1 MRTLVTG
8 ATGFLGRAI
17 CSRLESPVILS
28 RDAVAAKTR
37 LPGATAHAWD
47 WEQGAPNPEVFH
59 GVESVIHLAGEPV
72 AEGRWTDEK
81 KRRIR
86 ASRREGT
93 RRLVEGLAQLP
104 SPPKVLVCASAVGY
118 FGEGGDAELDESSPP
133 GTDFLAGVCVE
144 WEQAA
149 LTAKSLGMRVVC
161 VRIGVVLG
169 GGGGALARML
179 TPFRMG
185 LGGRLG
191 SGKQWMPWV
200 AMDDVVGLFL
210 HALSSPDVEGPMNA
224 VAPTPVTNADFTQAL
239 GRAVHRPA
247 ILPVPAL
254 ALRLALGEMS
264 GVLLGSQKVIPR
276 RALASGYVFRQVDL
290 DACLQAAVTSGLET
304 KRRA

>member
-17 CSRLESPVILS
+17 CSHLESPVILS
-28 RDAVAAKTR
+28 RDPVAAQRT
-37 LPGATAHAWD
+37 LPRATAHAWD
-47 WEQGAPNPEVFH
+47 GEQGAPHPAAFE
-59 GVESVIHLAGEPV
+59 GIEAVIHLAGEPV
-72 AEGRWTDEK
+72 AEGRWTVEK

-86 ASRREGT
+86 DSRRDGT
-93 RRLVEGLAQLP
+93 RRLVEGLARLS

-118 FGEGGDAELDESSPP
+118 FGEGGEVELDESSPP
-133 GTDFLAGVCVE
+133 GTDFLAQVCVE

-149 LTAKSLGMRVVC
+149 MAAKSLGLRVVC

-169 GGGGALARML
+169 REGGALARML

-185 LGGRLG
+185 VGGRLG

-200 AMDDVVGLFL
+200 AMEDVVGIFL
-210 HALSSPDVEGPMNA
+210 HAQSSPEVEGPLNA
-224 VAPTPVTNADFTQAL
+224 VAPTPATNAEFTQVL

-254 ALRLALGEMS
+254 ALRLALGEMA
-264 GVLLGSQKVIPR
+264 GVLLSSQKVVPR
-276 RALASGYVFRQVDL
+276 RTLASGYMFRQVDL
-290 DACLQAAVTSGLET
+290 ADCLRAAVTSQ
-304 KRRA
+304 AAP